1 MKRTIKINKGYCLDD
16 KLHIHKKN
24 VIKKYEIKPEMT
36 TTGENIRK
44 SFVTKLP
51 TDIDIFEGL
60 PSYVYQNE
68 NAKHF
73 LNVLRSVLSNKHLTG
88 ITLAKL
94 CVGEI
99 SDSEVEIDWIYNY
112 FRVYFSFSDESG
124 SVYGK
129 IYKNQEKGICRNET
143 GILTPSRYKELAE
156 EILNEVVRMIQG

>member
-1 MKRTIKINKGYCLDD
+1 M
-16 KLHIHKKN
+16 
-24 VIKKYEIKPEMT
+24 
-36 TTGENIRK
+36 
-44 SFVTKLP
+44 
-51 TDIDIFEGL
+51 
-60 PSYVYQNE
+60 
-68 NAKHF
+68 
-73 LNVLRSVLSNKHLTG
+73 
-88 ITLAKL
+88 
-94 CVGEI
+94 CVGEV